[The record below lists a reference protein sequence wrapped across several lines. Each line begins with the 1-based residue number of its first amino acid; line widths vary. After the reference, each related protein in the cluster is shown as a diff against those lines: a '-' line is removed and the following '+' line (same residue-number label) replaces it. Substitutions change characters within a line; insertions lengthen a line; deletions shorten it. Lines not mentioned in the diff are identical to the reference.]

1 MLVSRWIVA
10 ALCAAIPIVAI
21 AAEGIPAAG
30 KAKAEAAGCNGCH
43 GDDGIATEAG
53 LTVDKNMPNIA
64 GEPDLYLQ
72 FQLVFF
78 RKGVRKNDNMNP
90 VAESLSDEDIRNL
103 GAFYASLP
111 APSAPPP
118 PDAAPED
125 TSLGAKVAQALHCTN
140 CHGDHFEGVDNM
152 GRLAGQREDYL
163 YKALRDFKGGAR
175 VATGAAGMAD
185 VVYPLGD
192 LEMKALAH
200 YLSRL
205 H

>member
-1 MLVSRWIVA
+1 MQVSGWIIA
-10 ALCAAIPIVAI
+10 ALIVCLPITAI
-21 AAEGIPAAG
+21 AAQGNPAEG
-30 KAKAEAAGCNGCH
+30 KAKAEAAGCNACH
-43 GDDGIATEAG
+43 GPDGVANQDG
-53 LTVDKNMPNIA
+53 LAIDKNMPNLA

-72 FQLVFF
+72 FQLVYF
-78 RKGVRKNDNMNP
+78 RKGVRKNDYMNP

-103 GAFYASLP
+103 GAYFASLP

-125 TSLGAKVAQALHCTN
+125 SSLGAKVAQGLHCAN
-140 CHGDHFEGVDNM
+140 CHGDHFEGQENM

-175 VATGAAGMAD
+175 VATGAASMAE

-200 YLSRL
+200 YMSRL